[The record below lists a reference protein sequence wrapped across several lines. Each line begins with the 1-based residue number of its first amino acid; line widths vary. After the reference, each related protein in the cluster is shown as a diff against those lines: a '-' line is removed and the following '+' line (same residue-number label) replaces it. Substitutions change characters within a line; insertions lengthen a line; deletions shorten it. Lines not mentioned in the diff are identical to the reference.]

1 MELTPAIKKLHRA
14 WCMFD
19 WANSSYNLIITSTIF
34 PIYYVAITGDHDD
47 STIDTVSFFG
57 WQVTNSALLAY
68 AMSFAYL
75 IVALISPILSS
86 IADFRGTKRRF
97 MAFFCYL
104 GGIACCGLFF
114 FKPGLIEF
122 GILLAI
128 LAAIGY
134 SGGVVFNN
142 AYLPEI
148 ADEAYHDKLSAKGFS
163 YGYVGSVL
171 LQLICLGLIF
181 GLGGDNPLGPR
192 ISFLLVGLWWMGF
205 AQIPIR
211 VLPKGTPIGNGSGH
225 SIWTNGFHELKKV
238 WDQITHTPLLK
249 RFLLSFF
256 FYSMG
261 VQTIMLAAE
270 LFAAKEIKKE
280 VDGVWVGLDTAELI
294 IIILLIQLIA
304 IVGANLMARL
314 SAVIGNIKVLML
326 TVGLWI
332 GICMAA
338 YITYTA
344 IPFYI
349 LAAVVGLVMGGIQSM
364 SRSTFSKMMPETR
377 DTASFFSF
385 YNFVERIAIV
395 IGLFSFGFIEEV
407 TGSMRNSVFAL
418 AGFFVIGLIL
428 LAWTNRRAHEL

>member
-1 MELTPAIKKLHRA
+1 
-14 WCMFD
+14 
-19 WANSSYNLIITSTIF
+19 
-34 PIYYVAITGDHDD
+34 
-47 STIDTVSFFG
+47 
-57 WQVTNSALLAY
+57 
-68 AMSFAYL
+68 
-75 IVALISPILSS
+75 
-86 IADFRGTKRRF
+86 
-97 MAFFCYL
+97 
-104 GGIACCGLFF
+104 
-114 FKPGLIEF
+114 
-122 GILLAI
+122 LLAI

-338 YITYTA
+338 YFTYTA